1 MALREGNWEDELQG
15 QFSLLSATSFEV
27 KEESEATHGSS
38 NTGILDLSDEVF
50 ILILR
55 RLDPTSLL
63 RVGSTCRT
71 LFRVCSCNSLWTR
84 HFQTSFGVQFATA
97 TCSISAKS
105 AFRLIFMWRT
115 LFRNLYCNRSLQE
128 KLFAEIPFPPHKY
141 WVQWLVLEET
151 VPLPSVRLP
160 CTDIESLWGIEKEV
174 LEGKVQE
181 EDEDEG
187 RMLKFEW
194 KELYALALEHH
205 GSIAKVFQHVL
216 NQQSNVHPLELKVST
231 LMWTSTLPDHCELE
245 AMFSQYSQCRFQWLF
260 TYWLFRQPAP
270 FDRQLRAIYLQWQ
283 EHSKRKVVSWGDT
296 LCDIR
301 YLASLHHITTDYWR
315 GKLAQGDETV
325 GIQTVENYFSMCK
338 SLVAWILGRDWGRLK
353 CKKVY
358 EDTLEGV
365 YLLLRRE
372 MQETLVER
380 ERFWQVAKVQ
390 MTRVCTLE
398 ETAVNYVNWKMIETL
413 PYYKLYMVSGNMVYL
428 DHVQG
433 FLHRK
438 RLVHDWF
445 FIKENT
451 WVRQLLPGDL
461 YPLLEFDTKISQ
473 DSLHGDS
480 MPAQLSRVLWLYLHS
495 GRTLYLEAVKGLVL
509 QCAQASLGHFCSLS
523 PGASVQPHVS

>member
-1 MALREGNWEDELQG
+1 MALHYGSWEDELQG

-27 KEESEATHGSS
+27 KEEREQWEYTHGSS

-84 HFQTSFGVQFATA
+84 HFQ
-97 TCSISAKS
+97 
-105 AFRLIFMWRT
+105 
-115 LFRNLYCNRSLQE
+115 E

-141 WVQWLVLEET
+141 WVQWLVLEEN

-174 LEGKVQE
+174 LEGKVQ
-181 EDEDEG
+181 DKDDDDDDAG

-205 GSIAKVFQHVL
+205 GSIAKLFQHVL
-216 NQQSNVHPLELKVST
+216 NQQSN
-231 LMWTSTLPDHCELE
+231 DHCELE

-270 FDRQLRAIYLQWQ
+270 FDRQLRAIYLQWRK
-283 EHSKRKVVSWGDT
+283 HNKRKVASWGGT

-315 GKLAQGDETV
+315 GKLARGDETV
-325 GIQTVENYFSMCK
+325 GIQTVDNYFSMCK

-353 CKKVY
+353 RKKVY

-372 MQETLVER
+372 MQETLVEH

-398 ETAVNYVNWKMIETL
+398 ETAANYVNWKMIETL
-413 PYYKLYMVSGNMVYL
+413 PYYKLYMVSGNVVYL

-438 RLVHDWF
+438 RLVQDWIF
-445 FIKENT
+445 MKENT

-461 YPLLEFDTKISQ
+461 YPLLEFDTKLSQ

-480 MPAQLSRVLWLYLHS
+480 MPAQLSRVIWLYLHS
-495 GRTLYLEAVKGLVL
+495 GQPLYLEAVKGLVL

-523 PGASVQPHVS
+523 PGLSIQPHVS